1 MKSTASMAGNPLN
14 PAVRPHTLPRH
25 PSHWISQCTKE
36 GWSHWRIQWKNKG
49 REEGVV
55 KYSANANQLTLPR
68 YSKCHANISVALS
81 QRCAKHVTWLRTA
94 DHLPFCT
101 AFLVNLVKLHLT
113 ASCSFSQSQC
123 TMVHTIKVILYSLTI
138 CREISG
144 YDLYTGHI
152 HEKISIKKLLSW
164 YRLWSC
170 HKFASSLHTNL

>member
-1 MKSTASMAGNPLN
+1 MTHHISMYIYNVAILYIYISIVTLLLTTASPYGGWVPGPMKRSTASMAGNTCN
-14 PAVRPHTLPRH
+14 PAMSPHTLPRH

-81 QRCAKHVTWLRTA
+81 QHCAKHVTWLRTA

-113 ASCSFSQSQC
+113 ASCSFSQSQY
-123 TMVHTIKVILYSLTI
+123 TMVHTI
-138 CREISG
+138 
-144 YDLYTGHI
+144 
-152 HEKISIKKLLSW
+152 
-164 YRLWSC
+164 
-170 HKFASSLHTNL
+170 